1 MVPELKCSH
10 PARTGSGEPKM
21 ATAAER
27 PPSFG
32 EEVPRHSQ
40 LWLPPVP
47 RRRFEA
53 NGVASPSV
61 MRTSLQKLSE
71 GRKARRLTF
80 FRNGDRFDRGLVY
93 ALSLEKVRTFEAL
106 LEDLT
111 RIMVDLP
118 MGVRFIFSE
127 DGREKVSQ
135 LEHLCEGCVY
145 VCSSTD
151 HFVRLPYGRQEPP
164 RPHWTLGRSTRGI
177 PGTPS
182 STPPAHHDTLPTH
195 HGFVRPKLITVIRNG
210 VRPRKAV
217 RVLLNHKTARSF
229 EQVLDDVTQ
238 VIKLDSGAVRKVF
251 TLTGKPVTTLAD
263 FFGPDDIFIAYG
275 LEKYSHDDFDLDSE
289 ECKHLNGAMRVR
301 REQRFSCGRPMS
313 PISDVSSNL
322 SFQSSHSISPKA
334 SKKLHFTNHVVLPET
349 VGQLYTVREM
359 LGDGNFA
366 RVYQCVSRESGVEY
380 ALKII
385 DKDKCRGKEQMIA
398 NEVAILRRVQHPN
411 VVLLVE
417 EFNFDTELYLVMELV
432 KGGDLF
438 DAIAAATKFPEYE
451 ASRLVS
457 DLASALAHLHSLR
470 VVHRDIKPE
479 NLLVGVRGAL
489 KLADFG
495 LATELPRDG
504 SLLSTVCGTPTY
516 VAPEILAETGYA
528 LEVDVWAMGVIT
540 YILLC
545 GFPPFVSQT
554 NNQDELFDQILS
566 GRFEFMAPYWDSI
579 SASAQDLIRG
589 MLQVDVTQ
597 RLSAVQVLAHPW
609 LQQQGSG
616 ATRQSGAWQVGLH
629 FEERPRSSLDA
640 AGALSSAMS

>member
-1 MVPELKCSH
+1 
-10 PARTGSGEPKM
+10 
-21 ATAAER
+21 
-27 PPSFG
+27 
-32 EEVPRHSQ
+32 
-40 LWLPPVP
+40 
-47 RRRFEA
+47 
-53 NGVASPSV
+53 
-61 MRTSLQKLSE
+61 
-71 GRKARRLTF
+71 
-80 FRNGDRFDRGLVY
+80 
-93 ALSLEKVRTFEAL
+93 
-106 LEDLT
+106 
-111 RIMVDLP
+111 
-118 MGVRFIFSE
+118 
-127 DGREKVSQ
+127 
-135 LEHLCEGCVY
+135 
-145 VCSSTD
+145 
-151 HFVRLPYGRQEPP
+151 
-164 RPHWTLGRSTRGI
+164 
-177 PGTPS
+177 
-182 STPPAHHDTLPTH
+182 
-195 HGFVRPKLITVIRNG
+195 
-210 VRPRKAV
+210 
-217 RVLLNHKTARSF
+217 
-229 EQVLDDVTQ
+229 
-238 VIKLDSGAVRKVF
+238 
-251 TLTGKPVTTLAD
+251 
-263 FFGPDDIFIAYG
+263 
-275 LEKYSHDDFDLDSE
+275 
-289 ECKHLNGAMRVR
+289 
-301 REQRFSCGRPMS
+301 
-313 PISDVSSNL
+313 
-322 SFQSSHSISPKA
+322 
-334 SKKLHFTNHVVLPET
+334 
-349 VGQLYTVREM
+349 
-359 LGDGNFA
+359 
-366 RVYQCVSRESGVEY
+366 
-380 ALKII
+380 
-385 DKDKCRGKEQMIA
+385 MIA